1 VIIFI
6 KKSSGDR
13 YLSKK
18 YAAKDTDFLPQKIT
32 ARYNVTI
39 TVPPESP

>member
-1 VIIFI
+1 MIIFI
-6 KKSSGDR
+6 DKSSGDR
-13 YLSKK
+13 YRSKK
-18 YAAKDTDFLPQKIT
+18 SAAKDTEFLPQKIT